1 MVFVKN
7 LSTFL
12 PLVLSQALMSN
23 AHLSVW
29 MPSMY
34 GLDPTNINSDNAS
47 QPLQGYTFEQWWW
60 HGNLDNPP
68 ADNESF
74 ALPANGSVDVEI
86 SSNKAFTTLGRGFK
100 DANPRM
106 APDPWLNQ
114 NGWGNMHAPNRTD
127 VAGSALAIAY
137 KSDAESVLP
146 SDFVVFS
153 VVHDSP
159 ARQLETFHVPDL
171 PACPNDRC
179 MCSWFWIHKS
189 IGGTDQMYMVPF
201 VCHVTNAT
209 NTTPLGK
216 PVAPINCE
224 GDKSKCVK
232 GAKSPMYWMNL
243 EGNNMFEP
251 GHYAPTYNTGYGY
264 FEGAQTDIW
273 IDGHNATST
282 ASVSANVAAATKVV
296 STGVRHGGVHRR
308 RGWFGGN

>member
-1 MVFVKN
+1 MVLVKN

-47 QPLQGYTFEQWWW
+47 QPLQGYTFEQWYKPRHVYNLQARATLMIPRWW

-114 NGWGNMHAPNRTD
+114 NGWG
-127 VAGSALAIAY
+127 SKY
-137 KSDAESVLP
+137 
-146 SDFVVFS
+146 
-153 VVHDSP
+153 
-159 ARQLETFHVPDL
+159 
-171 PACPNDRC
+171 
-179 MCSWFWIHKS
+179 
-189 IGGTDQMYMVPF
+189 
-201 VCHVTNAT
+201 
-209 NTTPLGK
+209 TPLL
-216 PVAPINCE
+216 C
-224 GDKSKCVK
+224 
-232 GAKSPMYWMNL
+232 
-243 EGNNMFEP
+243 F
-251 GHYAPTYNTGYGY
+251 
-264 FEGAQTDIW
+264 F
-273 IDGHNATST
+273 
-282 ASVSANVAAATKVV
+282 
-296 STGVRHGGVHRR
+296 HRPR
-308 RGWFGGN
+308 KHKH